1 MGVSQDFFNIFM
13 QVSLEVFY
21 VATGLIYAYWIKPFV
36 KAKHAAITAAVI
48 YYLIAFIGQH
58 VDLGDALSKA
68 LAVCS
73 ILFPVLTLYLMDG
86 KRNLKQKIFICVVFP
101 IIWWIILECLS
112 EIGFYERDLVMSIPV
127 FQTDV
132 TAIIIEYVVWNLLY
146 FVGTIILLFLSF
158 RLLIRKYRHKNEE
171 LTGQE
176 FVMMTVPAIS
186 VFVVKHIV
194 RSYYEL
200 WIDGIRNGSITENIP
215 GDIFRIIFCIL
226 AYISVIVLIIFYQKI
241 KESQDEIYAGHM
253 LEKQMEDTRLHMEEM
268 GEMYEKMRSMRHEM
282 GNHIAVLGALIENGD
297 KEEALNYVGKWK
309 ESFEETGIPVKT
321 GNAVTD
327 IVLSQFRLR
336 FDKAG
341 IPFESGFVYP
351 TDLKIDPFDLSIV
364 LSDALQNAYEASEN
378 LENPKVS
385 IKTVI
390 RSNTY
395 LINIRN
401 RTASGFLT
409 EPENGIPISTKKE
422 DGHGYGLK
430 NIRSIAQK
438 YNGDIEIR
446 QDKEDGVTIF
456 ILNIMMLG

>member
-73 ILFPVLTLYLMDG
+73 ILFPVLIMYLMDG

-132 TAIIIEYVVWNLLY
+132 TAIIIEYVVWNLIY

-158 RLLIRKYRHKNEE
+158 RLLIRKYRHKSEE

-341 IPFESGFVYP
+341 IPFEAGFVYP
-351 TDLKIDPFDLSIV
+351 VDLKIDPFDLSII

-390 RSNTY
+390 RTNTY

>member
-21 VATGLIYAYWIKPFV
+21 VATGFVYAYWVKPFV
-36 KAKHAAITAAVI
+36 KAKHTAFTASAV

-58 VDLGDALSKA
+58 VDMGDAFSKA
-68 LAVCS
+68 LAACA
-73 ILFPVLTLYLMDG
+73 ILLPVLILYLMDG
-86 KRNLKQKIFICVVFP
+86 KRNLKQKIFVCVIFP

-112 EIGFYERDLVMSIPV
+112 EIGSYERDLIMSIPI
-127 FQTDV
+127 FQTCV
-132 TAIIIEYVVWNLLY
+132 TAIIIEYVVWNLIY
-146 FVGTIILLFLSF
+146 FVGAIILLFISF
-158 RLLIRKYRHKNEE
+158 RLLIRKYRHKSEE

-176 FVMMTVPAIS
+176 FVMMIVPATS
-186 VFVVKHIV
+186 MFVVKHIV

-200 WIDGIRNGSITENIP
+200 WFEGIRNGSITENIP
-215 GDIFRIIFCIL
+215 GDIFRIIFCVL
-226 AYISVIVLIIFYQKI
+226 AYISIIVVIIFYQKI

-253 LEKQMEDTRLHMEEM
+253 LEKQMEGTRLHMEEM

-309 ESFEETGIPVKT
+309 ESFEETGTSVKT

-327 IVLSQFRLR
+327 IVLSQFQLR

-351 TDLKIDPFDLSIV
+351 ANLDIDPFDLSIV
-364 LSDALQNAYEASEN
+364 LSDALQNAFEASEVN
-378 LENPKVS
+378 EKAKVS
-385 IKTVI
+385 IKTVV
-390 RSNTY
+390 RSRTF
-395 LINIRN
+395 LINIKN
-401 RTASGFLT
+401 RIVPGYVWEF
-409 EPENGIPISTKKE
+409 EDDIPVSTKKE

-438 YNGDIEIR
+438 YNGDIEIH
-446 QDKEDGVTIF
+446 QEKEDGHQVF
-456 ILNIMMLG
+456 VLNIMMLG